1 MDEFDSPY
9 LYPSVPKIFIALA
22 SSTTS
27 QELFIVDY
35 YHLKSEQDPV
45 DGYRLVIELI
55 NNIWVEKSLT
65 PVY

>member
-1 MDEFDSPY
+1 MDEFDNPY
-9 LYPSVPKIFIALA
+9 PHPSVPKIYIALA
-22 SSTTS
+22 SSITS
-27 QELFIVDY
+27 QELFIIDY
-35 YHLKSEQDPV
+35 YHFWTEQDPV